1 MQRKWTLLNC
11 TPIIRQFFRS
21 SNQGTPSD
29 GNIYAGENGGYAKSG
44 PLPTVDMVTEQQ
56 LGAVGGEAI
65 PTYSTVDKSKKKDKK
80 KDKKAAE
87 QREMENQYA
96 AVDKTK
102 KKKKKKNEMDDT
114 YAEVDMSKKSKKV
127 CWPMIVFAV
136 VIFLVTQLVCLYL
149 FCFSRLQTALVCP
162 LFLLTSIPLKLK
174 LLQFPPIDS
183 LVFCGFILSQG
194 IKFQWLFISFY
205 MRDLGVMWYVM
216 LLEL

>member
-87 QREMENQYA
+87 QKEMENQYA

-102 KKKKKKNEMDDT
+102 KKKKKNEVDDT

-136 VIFLVTQLVCLYL
+136 IFLVTLVVCLYL
-149 FCFSRLQTALVCP
+149 FCFAILQTALLCP
-162 LFLLTSIPLKLK
+162 LFLPTSIPLKLK

-183 LVFCGFILSQG
+183 LVFCGFILSQV
-194 IKFQWLFISFY
+194 INFQWLFIAFY
-205 MRDLGVMWYVM
+205 MRDLGVMWYIM

>member
-87 QREMENQYA
+87 QKEMENQYA

-102 KKKKKKNEMDDT
+102 KKKKKNEVDDT

-127 CWPMIVFAV
+127 CWPMI
-136 VIFLVTQLVCLYL
+136 CCYL
-149 FCFSRLQTALVCP
+149 FSYPGSLFVSVLFCYITDSPTLSPLSTDFYPSQVETTPVSSHRFFS
-162 LFLLTSIPLKLK
+162 FLW
-174 LLQFPPIDS
+174 FY
-183 LVFCGFILSQG
+183 
-194 IKFQWLFISFY
+194 FISSH
-205 MRDLGVMWYVM
+205 
-216 LLEL
+216 

>member
-1 MQRKWTLLNC
+1 MLNC
-11 TPIIRQFFRS
+11 SPIIRQFFRS

-65 PTYSTVDKSKKKDKK
+65 PTYATVDKSKKKDKK

-87 QREMENQYA
+87 QKEMENQYA

-102 KKKKKKNEMDDT
+102 KKKKKNEVDDT

-127 CWPMIVFAV
+127 C
-136 VIFLVTQLVCLYL
+136 
-149 FCFSRLQTALVCP
+149 
-162 LFLLTSIPLKLK
+162 
-174 LLQFPPIDS
+174 
-183 LVFCGFILSQG
+183 
-194 IKFQWLFISFY
+194 
-205 MRDLGVMWYVM
+205 
-216 LLEL
+216 